1 MSSTHGKVMKNNRC
15 FYKWKLLFTILIASI
30 LPQEGQAH
38 SAVPRPDIET
48 ASDRYKLRFA
58 SKTGKWFLDEQTSG
72 LLSMLDRWKA
82 ASILDVGGGH
92 GQYTE
97 QLVRRGYSVNILGSS
112 IEANTQVLD
121 LITSDCCRYIVGD
134 FSRFPFP
141 DKSFD
146 IVISFRL
153 MTHLDNWESFIAESS
168 RVAKH
173 AVVIDFPVIHSLN
186 VTYPLLFKFKRK
198 LEGNSTRPFNV
209 FDEKKV
215 LESFRDAGF
224 SPTSRY
230 AQYFFPMVFHRVL
243 NSSAISKKIEK
254 ICRSLAL
261 TDHFGSPVILRAEP
275 NFEVQK
281 KVLNKVS
288 SI

>member
-1 MSSTHGKVMKNNRC
+1 MSSTPGRVIKKNRW
-15 FYKWKLLFTILIASI
+15 FYKWKVLFAILMASF
-30 LPQEGQAH
+30 LPQEVHAH
-38 SAVPRPDIET
+38 KAAPPPDIET
-48 ASDRYKLRFA
+48 ASDKYKLRFA
-58 SKTGKWFLDEQTSG
+58 SKTGKWFLDEQISG
-72 LLSMLDRWKA
+72 LLSMLDRWET

-97 QLVRRGYSVNILGSS
+97 QLVKRGYSVNILGSS

-173 AVVIDFPVIHSLN
+173 AVVIDFPVLHSLN
-186 VTYPLLFKFKRK
+186 VTYPLLFKLKRK

-243 NSSAISKKIEK
+243 NSSKISKGIEK
-254 ICRSLAL
+254 ICRSLTL
-261 TDHFGSPVILRAEP
+261 TDHYGSPVILRAEP
-275 NFEVQK
+275 KLDVQK
-281 KVLNKVS
+281 KFSNKA
-288 SI
+288 